1 MTRHEGGKGKKIA
14 KASLSKGIE
23 NVQQNLIFGRY
34 SEAEMLVQLKRLALD
49 PCRPQFARDNIKPL
63 WDQILRLRKV
73 MVLKDSEIPW
83 RKRKLDQFV
92 NDKLRACSG
101 LGLPNQQ
108 TVTKKNRSQSSHAS
122 SLSCL
127 LNSFDSTQCH
137 DDKFIFDSRTCSSL
151 TFDEALPEK
160 QVPTECSFLDDVV
173 HRNSPGKD
181 VSPTVDS
188 DESVNGS
195 NPLSPENE
203 APTVEISNAIHFLNS
218 PTLDG
223 LQRRHLQPPRR
234 SIRLLNFIGD
244 HLQRKAIPV
253 GPHFQADVPE
263 WSGPVNRSVL
273 IAAYNSDS
281 DNSKWLGS
289 RVWPIEIGN
298 MKTTGRTIG
307 KGRPNSCFCVSPGF
321 SDCTIRHIVEE
332 RLLLQCDLGPAFF
345 SWKFDEMGE
354 QVSNSWSP
362 KEQQTFESLV
372 KTRPSSNVKN
382 FLKRALKC
390 FSNKY
395 RKDITNYYFNVYVP
409 RRMSLQ
415 TRLSPVKQVDTDDED
430 ETQDFNYMGLQK
442 RSGRRSLTICNP
454 KM

>member
-1 MTRHEGGKGKKIA
+1 MLA
-14 KASLSKGIE
+14 K
-23 NVQQNLIFGRY
+23 
-34 SEAEMLVQLKRLALD
+34 LKRLALD
-49 PCRPQFARDNIKPL
+49 PCRPQFAWDNIKPL

-73 MVLKDSEIPW
+73 MVLKDSETPW
-83 RKRKLDQFV
+83 RKRKLDEFI
-92 NDKLRACSG
+92 NDKLRARSG
-101 LGLPNQQ
+101 L
-108 TVTKKNRSQSSHAS
+108 
-122 SLSCL
+122 
-127 LNSFDSTQCH
+127 
-137 DDKFIFDSRTCSSL
+137 
-151 TFDEALPEK
+151 EK
-160 QVPTECSFLDDVV
+160 QVPTECSFLDDIV
-173 HRNSPGKD
+173 HRNCPGKD

-203 APTVEISNAIHFLNS
+203 APTVEISNAIHFLNL

-273 IAAYNSDS
+273 IAAYKSDS

-307 KGRPNSCFCVSPGF
+307 KGRPNSCCCVSPGF

-362 KEQQTFESLV
+362 KEQQTFEKLV
-372 KTRPSSNVKN
+372 KTRPSSNGKN

-395 RKDITNYYFNVYVP
+395 RKDITNYYFNVYIP

-415 TRLSPVKQVDTDDED
+415 TRLSPVKQVDTDDEY
-430 ETQDFNYMGLQK
+430 EIQDFNYMVLQK
-442 RSGRRSLTICNP
+442 RSGGRSLTICNR
-454 KM
+454 KINYEFSSSFDGLELSNGFLFIEGKNFDKDAKLLKSKLYSEGN

>member
-1 MTRHEGGKGKKIA
+1 
-14 KASLSKGIE
+14 
-23 NVQQNLIFGRY
+23 
-34 SEAEMLVQLKRLALD
+34 MLAQLKRLALD

-63 WDQILRLRKV
+63 WNQILRLRKV
-73 MVLKDSEIPW
+73 MVYKDSEIPW
-83 RKRKLDQFV
+83 RKRKLEQFV
-92 NDKLRACSG
+92 NDKLRARSG
-101 LGLPNQQ
+101 LVLPNQQ

-122 SLSCL
+122 SVSCL
-127 LNSFDSTQCH
+127 LNSVDSTQCH
-137 DDKFIFDSRTCSSL
+137 DDKIIFDSHTCSSL
-151 TFDEALPEK
+151 TFDEALPDK
-160 QVPTECSFLDDVV
+160 QAPTECSFLDDIV
-173 HRNSPGKD
+173 HWHCPGKD
-181 VSPTVDS
+181 VPPTVDS

-195 NPLSPENE
+195 NLLSPENLSHNE
-203 APTVEISNAIHFLNS
+203 ASVEISNAIHRLNS

-223 LQRRHLQPPRR
+223 LQRRHLQPLRR

-253 GPHFQADVPE
+253 GPHFQASVPE

-307 KGRPNSCFCVSPGF
+307 KGRRNSCCCVSPGF
-321 SDCTIRHIVEE
+321 SDCIRRHIFEK
-332 RLLLQCDLGPAFF
+332 RLLLQSDLGPAFF

-372 KTRPSSNVKN
+372 KRRPSSNGKN

-390 FSNKY
+390 FPNKY
-395 RKDITNYYFNVYVP
+395 RKDIINYYFNVYVP

-415 TRLSPVKQVDTDDED
+415 TRLSPVKQVYTDDED

-442 RSGRRSLTICNP
+442 TSGGRSLTICSR